1 MTIARKTTHDECGGV
16 ATGWVRAALG
26 LREMSPCSPTSF
38 CLLHVSSVPTCF
50 FRLVETTN
58 TKETLRETCRV
69 PEAKIKNLVPFGA
82 RTQTRMLKERGP
94 FQCRL
99 HGKGLVLVLAALCSV
114 HGAPVEK
121 CEGNCVDG
129 EGTYSFS
136 DGTVYTV
143 CVHQCALKVDPA

>member
-1 MTIARKTTHDECGGV
+1 MQSAFGSEFAPR
-16 ATGWVRAALG
+16 
-26 LREMSPCSPTSF
+26 
-38 CLLHVSSVPTCF
+38 
-50 FRLVETTN
+50 
-58 TKETLRETCRV
+58 RV
-69 PEAKIKNLVPFGA
+69 PMGSPRPF
-82 RTQTRMLKERGP
+82 P
-94 FQCRL
+94 CRL